1 MGIFSQLKM
10 TLSYNA
16 RKVASKMEKPEV
28 MVDHAIQEMK
38 KQYET
43 MRKAVAAALADTKQ
57 MEIRLNSTKEKVK
70 TWEERAKLALE
81 KNNEDLARQALEQK
95 LDLEKTI
102 GKRTEEYNDQKSK
115 TDKLKST
122 LDEMK
127 ENLDRMTRERNVL
140 EARLKTAQAQK
151 KISESMVAADG
162 GTTSEE
168 FAQLMDTVERLEAEA
183 ATIVEMN
190 DDGKA
195 TLDLEAE
202 FAKLESDGDV
212 DVELEKLK
220 SSIASD

>member
-1 MGIFSQLKM
+1 
-10 TLSYNA
+10 
-16 RKVASKMEKPEV
+16 
-28 MVDHAIQEMK
+28 
-38 KQYET
+38 

-95 LDLEKTI
+95 LNLEKTI

-151 KISESMVAADG
+151 KISESMVAVDG
-162 GTTSEE
+162 ETTSEE
-168 FAQLMDTVERLEAEA
+168 FTKLMDTVERLEAEA
-183 ATIVEMN
+183 ATIVELN
-190 DDGKA
+190 DSSKA
-195 TLDLEAE
+195 TVDLEAE

-212 DVELEKLK
+212 DAELEKLK
-220 SSIASD
+220 SSVASE